1 MKIQCDVCHREE
13 ASVFCSA
20 DEAALCRGCDSRV
33 HHANKLASKHHRS
46 SLLHPS
52 LKESPRCDI
61 CQERCAFL
69 FCQEDRAILCRECDL
84 PIHTANHL
92 TQKHNRF
99 LLTGIK
105 LSSSFSPIPSPSDES
120 SHQTIK
126 DDDNSN
132 EKKKNKKKEEASTEM
147 GFSLPVEKMA
157 NASTDSSQGSKTVD
171 LCTSSISEY
180 LMKTLPGWQVEDLL
194 ASSAPVEGLCE
205 TDGFSDL
212 GLASNDFSIWVPQV
226 PPISGL
232 IYPSR
237 ALDPRNEVGSKDFK
251 ERRWNEDGLSV
262 PEMSRTYKRARPFW

>member
-20 DEAALCRGCDSRV
+20 DEAALCYGCDSRV
-33 HHANKLASKHHRS
+33 HRANKLSSKHHRF

-52 LKESPRCDI
+52 LRESPRCDI
-61 CQERCAFL
+61 CQERRAFL

-105 LSSSFSPIPSPSDES
+105 LSSPFSPISSHSDES
-120 SHQTIK
+120 THQTIQ
-126 DDDNSN
+126 DDHNSN
-132 EKKKNKKKEEASTEM
+132 KEEDNKKEEASTEM
-147 GFSLPVEKMA
+147 GSSLPVEKMA
-157 NASTDSSQGSKTVD
+157 NAFTDSSQGSKTED

-180 LMKTLPGWQVEDLL
+180 LMETLPGWHVEDLL

-232 IYPSR
+232 IYPSG
-237 ALDPRNEVGSKDFK
+237 ALDTRNEVGSKDFK

-262 PEMSRTYKRARPFW
+262 PEMRPTYKRARPFW